1 MQLDKLT
8 SKDQRSIRANNN
20 GQKKYGKVKIC
31 ELYVQMTE
39 HWSLLTHM
47 DTCVVIGD
55 ILGTKPSIGMG
66 DTNISL
72 VQS

>member
-1 MQLDKLT
+1 
-8 SKDQRSIRANNN
+8 
-20 GQKKYGKVKIC
+20 
-31 ELYVQMTE
+31 MTE

-72 VQS
+72 VQTNNIISKDY